1 MRMIGNVD
9 TVKDHLRDIIARR
22 EDAIVSLANARTT
35 ARRNEIRDY
44 IVDRDLEIEMNTITI
59 VNLFNETDFSLDSL

>member
-22 EDAIVSLANARTT
+22 EDAIVALANARTT
-35 ARRNEIRDY
+35 ASRNEIRDY
-44 IVDRDLEIEMNTITI
+44 IEGRDLEIEMNTMTI
-59 VNLFNETDFSLDSL
+59 VNLFGETNFSLDSL

>member
-1 MRMIGNVD
+1 MIGNVD

-22 EDAIVSLANARTT
+22 EDAIVALANARTT

-44 IVDRDLEIEMNTITI
+44 IEGRDLEIEMNTMTI
-59 VNLFNETDFSLDSL
+59 VNLFGETNFSLDSL

>member
-22 EDAIVSLANARTT
+22 EDAIVALANARTT

-44 IVDRDLEIEMNTITI
+44 IEGRDLEIEMNTITI
-59 VNLFNETDFSLDSL
+59 VNLFGETNFSLDSL

>member
-22 EDAIVSLANARTT
+22 EDAIVALANARTT

-44 IVDRDLEIEMNTITI
+44 IEGRDLEIEMNTMTI
-59 VNLFNETDFSLDSL
+59 VNLFGETNFSLDSL

>member
-22 EDAIVSLANARTT
+22 EDAIVALANARTT

-44 IVDRDLEIEMNTITI
+44 IEGRDLEIEMNTITI
-59 VNLFNETDFSLDSL
+59 VNLFGETDFSLDSL

>member
-22 EDAIVSLANARTT
+22 EDAIVALANARTT
-35 ARRNEIRDY
+35 AHRNEIRDY
-44 IVDRDLEIEMNTITI
+44 IEGRDLEIEMNTITI
-59 VNLFNETDFSLDSL
+59 VNLFGETDFSLDSL

>member
-22 EDAIVSLANARTT
+22 EDAIVALANARTT

-44 IVDRDLEIEMNTITI
+44 IEGRDLEIELNTNTI
-59 VNLFNETDFSLDSL
+59 VNLFGETNFSLDSL

>member
-22 EDAIVSLANARTT
+22 EDAIVALANARTT

-44 IVDRDLEIEMNTITI
+44 IEGRDLEIELNTITI
-59 VNLFNETDFSLDSL
+59 VNLFGETNFSLDSL

>member
-22 EDAIVSLANARTT
+22 EDAIVALANARTT

-44 IVDRDLEIEMNTITI
+44 IEGRDLEIEMNTITI
-59 VNLFNETDFSLDSL
+59 VNLFGEINFSLDSL

>member
-22 EDAIVSLANARTT
+22 EDAIVALANARTT

-44 IVDRDLEIEMNTITI
+44 IEGRDLEIEMNTNTI
-59 VNLFNETDFSLDSL
+59 VNLFGETNFSLDSL